1 MSWTS
6 ETRMNRKISAL
17 LKRAGLR
24 WPLAARA
31 IPGQLPALETFEDCI
46 LLKNQWEP
54 NKQHVKISDLPDKT
68 GFECF
73 INHVHLP
80 FDGTTETLISCL
92 EYAATLQDALM
103 LLTQDRQF
111 RVIVSLSE
119 DDEFPKSA
127 CTVRFH
133 QIRPGENWIVEDL
146 EGYKSEAILVFDV
159 PRLYEPSKLRS
170 AH

>member
-1 MSWTS
+1 M
-6 ETRMNRKISAL
+6 SAL
-17 LKRAGLR
+17 LQRAGLR
-24 WPLAARA
+24 WPLVARA
-31 IPGQLPALETFEDCI
+31 NVGQPPTLKIFEDCV

-54 NKQHVKISDLPDKT
+54 NKQHVKIKDLPDKT

-73 INHVHLP
+73 INDVHLP
-80 FDGTTETLISCL
+80 FDGTNESLISCL
-92 EYAATLQDALM
+92 EYAATLQEALM
-103 LLTQDRQF
+103 RLTQDRQF

-133 QIRPGENWIVEDL
+133 QIRTGENSMSDDL

-159 PRLYEPSKLRS
+159 PSSR
-170 AH
+170 